1 MVWKNRY
8 YIELTQF
15 AFPEEVDSLTAELTE
30 LRVDTFSIVEGA
42 QRLAEKLKEL
52 YDSSIRMYRPFWN
65 AQTQKSDL
73 EQIQVY
79 ELVVGEISETAYQA
93 ISTMFK
99 PLAKYDEV
107 IASTVMPK
115 YHDTIMVLP
124 GLDVINPLNHFELKV
139 CIDMEEEQ
147 DDHA

>member
-1 MVWKNRY
+1 MECKNRY
-8 YIELTQF
+8 YIRLNEF
-15 AFPEEVDSLTAELTE
+15 AFPEDVDSLTAELAE
-30 LRVDTFSIVEGA
+30 LRINTFSTLEGA

-65 AQTQKSDL
+65 EQTQKSDL

-79 ELVVGEISETAYQA
+79 KLVTGEISNAAYQA
-93 ISTMFK
+93 ISTVFK

-124 GLDVINPLNHFELKV
+124 GLNVINSLNHFELKV
-139 CIDMEEEQ
+139 CIDT
-147 DDHA
+147 DF